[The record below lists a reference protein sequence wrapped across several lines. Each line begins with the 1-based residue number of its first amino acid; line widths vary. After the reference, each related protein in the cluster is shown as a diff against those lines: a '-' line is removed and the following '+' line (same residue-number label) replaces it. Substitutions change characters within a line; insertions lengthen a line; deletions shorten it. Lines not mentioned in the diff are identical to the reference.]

1 MFSGYG
7 PPILPPGA
15 PTLMDECLMNEGP
28 EKEPKPNLIKRFFRW
43 IARILRSA
51 G

>member
-15 PTLMDECLMNEGP
+15 PTLMDEHP

-43 IARILRSA
+43 IGRLLHKA